1 MIDCQHHL
9 IHHEGYAFSISVV
22 FCNKCGRE
30 WHLGNIYARE
40 DDGSEWIS
48 LQTYPPRVK
57 KKWDPPTIWE

>member
-9 IHHEGYAFSISVV
+9 IHSASLHEDRV

-30 WHLGNIYARE
+30 WHLGNIYACE

-48 LQTYPPRVK
+48 LETYPPRVER
-57 KKWDPPTIWE
+57 KWEPPTIWE